1 MPPKGAA
8 GRRDLCPLLGSGGT
22 ELIPFS
28 GFPQTL
34 SVCARCLWLR
44 PAAHSPSSALP
55 RLPRAPLQRVT
66 RTLHVHV
73 RSEKCVSPSGHV
85 PCNWRGW
92 CCALARAP
100 FPSPPSAVWKMCPA
114 AVRPPAPRVRRLPV
128 AAAASPG
135 EDGLKP
141 KAPCSRLLHVHR
153 GQRTVAKHVPTPEL
167 HLEVTRISP
176 ARVLMPRV
184 CPTGPPNLKWEGHS
198 VLLCDCGKSKS
209 RDTWGQP

>member
-22 ELIPFS
+22 ELILFSGFRPDPLGLRKVPLAPPGRSFPFS
-28 GFPQTL
+28 GTPT
-34 SVCARCLWLR
+34 
-44 PAAHSPSSALP
+44 PAPG
-55 RLPRAPLQRVT
+55 PLQRVT

-85 PCNWRGW
+85 TCNWRGW